1 MSDVIQRVGRERS
14 FILAADTK
22 GDKLRRWQ
30 NAIFETFGAIDMR
43 VRDDLHFSGEIR
55 RVSFPG
61 LELTD
66 VRSSSE
72 CARRT
77 YRHLAGDRQQVVALL
92 AAVPARGTKGQG
104 HPA

>member
-1 MSDVIQRVGRERS
+1 MSDIIQRQGRGRP
-14 FILAADTK
+14 FVLAAEPK

-30 NAIFETFGAIDMR
+30 SAIFETFGAIDMR
-43 VRDDLHFSGEIR
+43 IRDDLHFSGEIR

-77 YRHLAGDRQQVVALL
+77 RRHLDGDGRNWS
-92 AAVPARGTKGQG
+92 
-104 HPA
+104 HCF